1 MSAWSWSV
9 RRGRTWV
16 LALAVQSVCFP
27 PSHPERVLIHALC
40 LTHHTTLPLR
50 QTSCC
55 GEHTHTHFSFA
66 LIFTNIFLRV
76 WYFRSCSDWDCL
88 PILDISRLPIV
99 EEFASMKIT
108 LKTLQQDTF
117 HVEIDDTE
125 NVRVCARVLRSNF
138 WPVATYLDYFT
149 CLFLLILGSC
159 TEGEYRK
166 GQGCWL

>member
-1 MSAWSWSV
+1 MLSASLITLLFPS
-9 RRGRTWV
+9 GRHLV
-16 LALAVQSVCFP
+16 VAS
-27 PSHPERVLIHALC
+27 
-40 LTHHTTLPLR
+40 
-50 QTSCC
+50 
-55 GEHTHTHFSFA
+55 THTHFSFA

-138 WPVATYLDYFT
+138 
-149 CLFLLILGSC
+149 
-159 TEGEYRK
+159 
-166 GQGCWL
+166 